1 MKRMWSVRLIFAAVL
16 LLMSGIVHAD
26 PIRQAALERTI
37 ASLWSALS
45 NEPGKA
51 ADVVALRMIFHPDA
65 RIMGVNPQ
73 NGGSK
78 DLRVQTVDAF
88 IASHS
93 VPNAEGSY
101 ELEIYRAVEM
111 YDTMA
116 HVLCTV
122 ESRKNSTEPKPRVVG
137 LNSLQLVWVS
147 GSWRVM
153 TLFYHLENPIT
164 PIPPR
169 YRPGPRL

>member
-1 MKRMWSVRLIFAAVL
+1 MCSLRIVLAAAL
-16 LLMSGIVHAD
+16 LLIPGLASAD

-45 NEPGKA
+45 NEPGKS
-51 ADVVALRMIFHPDA
+51 ADVATLRNLFHPEG
-65 RIMGVNPQ
+65 RILGVNPQ
-73 NGGSK
+73 NGGK
-78 DLRVQTVDAF
+78 ELRVQTVDAF

-93 VPNAEGSY
+93 QPSPEGFY

-111 YDTMA
+111 YDTLA

-122 ESRKNSTEPKPRVVG
+122 ESRKDSAEAKARIIG
-137 LNSLQLVWVS
+137 LNSLQLIWQN
-147 GSWRVM
+147 GSWRI
-153 TLFYHLENPIT
+153 LSLYYHLENPIT